1 MARAKRTER
10 AEARRR
16 HRASFA
22 DPRAEGDLE
31 TTEDEATPSATPS
44 ARASANA
51 RSRPA
56 SSPSAPAVQRP
67 GITAALRSSFRPL
80 DLRGDLVALPR
91 LLRHWSF
98 YVPVVLSGL
107 AVALYQYF
115 PRESLVHAY
124 FGYFAGITPFGAVLL
139 AGFFAPRASW
149 LLGALVGLA
158 ASAFLTLSITVQM
171 GGLPDSAFFPVFFPL
186 PATPDAPILVSV
198 ADARAQASTLMFDAF
213 TTGVFYS
220 GLFAAAA
227 AWYRRFLQRAS
238 PNRARPS
245 TPTSRRPDGKIP
257 RKPAQR
263 PMLARRR

>member
-22 DPRAEGDLE
+22 EPLAEGDLE
-31 TTEDEATPSATPS
+31 TTDDGASSATQP
-44 ARASANA
+44 ARASAIA
-51 RSRPA
+51 RTRPTSGSA
-56 SSPSAPAVQRP
+56 APAVQRP
-67 GITAALRSSFRPL
+67 GVTAAFRSSFRPL
-80 DLRGDLVALPR
+80 DIRGDIQALPR

-98 YVPVVLSGL
+98 FVPIVLSGL
-107 AVALYQYF
+107 AVVLFQYL
-115 PRESLVHAY
+115 PRESLAY
-124 FGYFAGITPFGAVLL
+124 AFFGYFAGITPFGAVLI

-149 LLGALVGLA
+149 LVGALVGVA
-158 ASAFLTLSITVQM
+158 AAAFLTLSVYVQI
-171 GGLPDSAFFPVFFPL
+171 GGLPDGSFFQVWFPL
-186 PATPDAPILVSV
+186 PATPDAPLLISA
-198 ADARAQASTLMFDAF
+198 ADAKGQLSRLMFDAL
-213 TTGVFYS
+213 TGGMIYS
-220 GLFAAAA
+220 GLFASAA

-257 RKPAQR
+257 RKQAQR